1 MNHPLRPALVAL
13 ALPLFALSAPAD
25 PAPALT
31 PAPIDTLALY
41 KNGTALV
48 IRRVEP
54 PAHGSPVLLD
64 GRIAPAHGTFWTD
77 SAAPL
82 SFLSATRTVALPP
95 DAVPDR
101 SSDTMTY
108 TGSEATVWF
117 RVPAA
122 VVESLQACADAD
134 AERRID
140 LSAPVGD
147 HLVDLP
153 LRGTVLPP
161 APVPVGTSYPNIR
174 VLPSAPAA
182 SATMSL
188 RLSNGTI
195 VRAPDSAVAAVLAE
209 GPATAENDGT
219 ASLPVLEVAG
229 ASAPFRISYLA
240 SGAAWA
246 PSYRIAL
253 LPSDSDALTARIEMA
268 AEIRNELE
276 DLSGVRLFLVSGFP
290 NIESA
295 SIPGLLASG
304 NTLPDFLEALSAP
317 PSERNRGRGWNTQR
331 PMMSQRAWTSNSGVQ
346 EESRL
351 PAPLPDV
358 LPENA
363 ASDIHYRA
371 AGPLTLA
378 KGATLRLPLGTA
390 DAPVERFVEW
400 EPGWKY
406 DEYGRRQKDDLE
418 EQRVPWDALRFRNP
432 FDAPLTTGP
441 AFVFDASKPLLADGE
456 PAADRPL
463 GQTTLR
469 WTNPGQEATLR
480 VTKALSVATTFDET
494 IPGRIED
501 YPTVPWDNMGTRFR
515 RVEVE
520 TVLTAVNH
528 RADPVTLVIRPT
540 VVGEYQSASMPP
552 DSVQT
557 EGSREAR
564 NGNGDRQPNPTQKLR
579 WSVSLA
585 PGETLSLTYRYT
597 TLVRL

>member
-1 MNHPLRPALVAL
+1 MKHQIRTA
-13 ALPLFALSAPAD
+13 LFALMLFLPAFSSRAETAPS
-25 PAPALT
+25 LT

-54 PAHGSPVLLD
+54 PANGSPVLLD
-64 GRIAPAHGTFWTD
+64 GLFAPAHGTFWTD
-77 SAAPL
+77 SPSPL
-82 SFLSATRTVALPP
+82 SFLAAHRTVTLPP
-95 DAVPDR
+95 GHPAYPAP
-101 SSDTMTY
+101 TQAA
-108 TGSEATVWF
+108 GEATVWV
-117 RVPAA
+117 RIPGA
-122 VVESLQACADAD
+122 VAESLQTAASADTASHVF
-134 AERRID
+134 
-140 LSAPVGD
+140 LSDPAGD
-147 HLVDLP
+147 HLVDIP
-153 LRGTVLPP
+153 LRGTILPVDLFAGQNATP
-161 APVPVGTSYPNIR
+161 ARIPGYA
-174 VLPSAPAA
+174 APAA
-182 SATMSL
+182 IPMTL
-188 RLSNGTI
+188 RLDNGTTVSI
-195 VRAPDSAVAAVLAE
+195 PRAAVAGVVAQGAPRAE
-209 GPATAENDGT
+209 TDAIV
-219 ASLPVLEVAG
+219 SLPVLEVAG
-229 ASAPFRISYLA
+229 ATAPFRFSYLT

-246 PSYRIAL
+246 PSYRISL

-276 DLSGVRLFLVSGFP
+276 DLSGVRLFLVSGYP

-295 SIPGLLASG
+295 SVPSLLASG
-304 NTLPDFLEALSAP
+304 NTLPAFLDALSTP
-317 PSERNRGRGWNTQR
+317 PSERNRGRGWNSQR
-331 PMMSQRAWTSNSGVQ
+331 PMMSQAGWTANFVAATD
-346 EESRL
+346 EVRI

-371 AGPLTLA
+371 AGSLTLA

-463 GQTTLR
+463 GQTTLL

-520 TVLTAVNH
+520 TAVTAVNH
-528 RADPVTLVIRPT
+528 RSDPVTLVIRPT
-540 VVGEYQSASMPP
+540 VVGEYQSASIPP

-564 NGNGDRQPNPTQKLR
+564 NGNGDRPPNPTQKLR
-579 WSVSLA
+579 WSVPLA